1 MNKAWSFFCFIRNFV
16 EIVISY
22 AYACT
27 EEMMIN
33 KYTRKMYM
41 VVYKCTKNLVNS
53 KKKHEKNIVLGVY
66 KHRIMVY
73 NLLMESRLAIR
84 RDYMNVNLEYY
95 KIFYHVAT
103 EHSITGA
110 AKKLCI
116 SQPAVSQAV
125 KQLEQG
131 LGIELFTRR
140 AKGVSLTRA
149 GTLLY
154 SYVGNGYETILA
166 GEQQLAKMMNLEYG
180 EVRIGASDMTL
191 QFYLLPYLE
200 KFHQLYPE
208 IKVTVT
214 NAPTPQTI
222 DHLNQGR
229 IDFGVVTKPVEVDSQ
244 FDVFKVRKIQDVFV
258 AGDRFQDLQ
267 GKELDYSILE
277 ELPLICLE
285 GNTSTRAYVNSYLE
299 KNNVEVTPEFELATS
314 EMIVQFA
321 KRNLG
326 IGCVVRDFAQ
336 EQLENGQLFE
346 LQFKRQIP
354 ERDMC
359 LIIDHRNSMSV
370 AATKLRELLES
381 EILHE

>member
-1 MNKAWSFFCFIRNFV
+1 
-16 EIVISY
+16 
-22 AYACT
+22 
-27 EEMMIN
+27 
-33 KYTRKMYM
+33 
-41 VVYKCTKNLVNS
+41 
-53 KKKHEKNIVLGVY
+53 
-66 KHRIMVY
+66 
-73 NLLMESRLAIR
+73 MESRLAIR

-166 GEQQLAKMMNLEYG
+166 GEQQLTKMMNLEYG

-267 GKELDYSILE
+267 GQKLDYSILE
-277 ELPLICLE
+277 KLPLICLE
-285 GNTSTRAYVNSYLE
+285 GDTSTRAYVNSYLE

-326 IGCVVRDFAQ
+326 IGCVVRDFAR

-346 LQFKRQIP
+346 LQFKKQIP

-359 LIIDHRNSMSV
+359 LIIDNRNSMSV

-381 EILHE
+381 EMLHE

>member
-1 MNKAWSFFCFIRNFV
+1 MNI
-16 EIVISY
+16 
-22 AYACT
+22 
-27 EEMMIN
+27 
-33 KYTRKMYM
+33 
-41 VVYKCTKNLVNS
+41 
-53 KKKHEKNIVLGVY
+53 
-66 KHRIMVY
+66 
-73 NLLMESRLAIR
+73 
-84 RDYMNVNLEYY
+84 NLEYY

-103 EHSITGA
+103 ELSITGA

-166 GEQQLAKMMNLEYG
+166 GEEQLVKMMNLEYG

-191 QFYLLPYLE
+191 QFYLLPFLE

-229 IDFGVVTKPVEVDSQ
+229 IDFGVVTKPLDVDSP
-244 FDVFKVRKIQDVFV
+244 FDIATVRKIQDVFV
-258 AGDRFQDLQ
+258 AGDKFRYLE
-267 GKELDYSILE
+267 GRKLAYSELS
-277 ELPLICLE
+277 ELPIISLE
-285 GNTSTRAYVNSYLE
+285 GDTSTRKYVDSFLE
-299 KNNVEVTPEFELATS
+299 KNQVAVTPEFELATS
-314 EMIVQFA
+314 DMIVQFA
-321 KRNLG
+321 MRNLG
-326 IGCVVRDFAQ
+326 VGCVVEDFAKKHI
-336 EQLENGQLFE
+336 ESGELIRLEFE
-346 LQFKRQIP
+346 EPIP
-354 ERDMC
+354 KRDMC
-359 LIIDHRNSMSV
+359 LIIDKRSTMSV
-370 AATKLRELLES
+370 AATKLRELLETEVPITS
-381 EILHE
+381 S

>member
-1 MNKAWSFFCFIRNFV
+1 
-16 EIVISY
+16 
-22 AYACT
+22 
-27 EEMMIN
+27 
-33 KYTRKMYM
+33 
-41 VVYKCTKNLVNS
+41 
-53 KKKHEKNIVLGVY
+53 
-66 KHRIMVY
+66 
-73 NLLMESRLAIR
+73 
-84 RDYMNVNLEYY
+84 MNVNLEYY

-110 AKKLCI
+110 ARKLSI

-154 SYVGNGYETILA
+154 SYVGNGYETIMA
-166 GEQQLAKMMNLEYG
+166 GEQQLTKMMNLECG
-180 EVRIGASDMTL
+180 EVRIGASDMTS

-222 DHLNQGR
+222 DQLSQGR
-229 IDFGVVTKPVEVDSQ
+229 IDFGVVTKPIEVDPH
-244 FDVFKVRKIQDVFV
+244 FDVFVVRKIQDVFV
-258 AGDRFQDLQ
+258 AGDRFQELK
-267 GKELDYSILE
+267 GKKLNYKQLA
-277 ELPLICLE
+277 ELPLICLG
-285 GNTSTRAYVNSYLE
+285 GNTSTRTYMDSYLE
-299 KNNVEVTPEFELATS
+299 KNDVEIAPEYELATS

-326 IGCVVRDFAQ
+326 VGCVAKEFAVDCL
-336 EQLENGQLFE
+336 ESGELFQLEFR
-346 LQFKRQIP
+346 KPIP

-359 LIIDHRNSMSV
+359 LLMDKRSNLSV
-370 AATKLRELLES
+370 AASKLRTLLECEGPCS
-381 EILHE
+381 

>member
-1 MNKAWSFFCFIRNFV
+1 MNNS
-16 EIVISY
+16 
-22 AYACT
+22 
-27 EEMMIN
+27 
-33 KYTRKMYM
+33 
-41 VVYKCTKNLVNS
+41 VYKISKNLEKS
-53 KKKHEKNIVLGVY
+53 IEKHEKYIILGVY
-66 KHRIMVY
+66 KRKFMVY
-73 NLLMESRLAIR
+73 NLLMGNRLAIR

-110 AKKLCI
+110 AKKLSI

-154 SYVGNGYETILA
+154 SYVGNGYETIMA
-166 GEQQLAKMMNLEYG
+166 GEQQLTKMMNLEYG

-229 IDFGVVTKPVEVDSQ
+229 IDFGVVTKPIKVDSQ
-244 FDVFKVRKIQDVFV
+244 FDVFKVRRIQDVFV
-258 AGDRFQDLQ
+258 AGDRFQDLK
-267 GKELDYSILE
+267 GRKLNYEELKQ
-277 ELPLICLE
+277 LPLICLE
-285 GNTSTRAYVNSYLE
+285 GDTSTRAYVDSYLA
-299 KNNVEVTPEFELATS
+299 KNHVEVTPEFALATS

-326 IGCVVRDFAQ
+326 VGCVVRDFA
-336 EQLENGQLFE
+336 EEYLESGELFQLEFE
-346 LQFKRQIP
+346 KKIP

-359 LIIDHRNSMSV
+359 LIIDNRSSMSI
-370 AATKLRELLES
+370 AATKLRELLENES
-381 EILHE
+381 MHG

>member
-1 MNKAWSFFCFIRNFV
+1 M
-16 EIVISY
+16 
-22 AYACT
+22 
-27 EEMMIN
+27 
-33 KYTRKMYM
+33 KM
-41 VVYKCTKNLVNS
+41 
-53 KKKHEKNIVLGVY
+53 HILGVY
-66 KHRIMVY
+66 KLKYVLY
-73 NLLMESRLAIR
+73 NLLMGNLLAIR
-84 RDYMNVNLEYY
+84 RDYMNINLEYY

-131 LGIELFTRR
+131 LGVELFTRR

-166 GEQQLAKMMNLEYG
+166 GEEQLAKMKNLEYG

-200 KFHQLYPE
+200 RFHQLYPE

-229 IDFGVVTKPVEVDSQ
+229 IDFGVVTKPIEVDSQ
-244 FDVFKVRKIQDVFV
+244 FDVFEVRKIQDVFV
-258 AGDRFQDLQ
+258 AGDKFQDLR
-267 GKELDYSILE
+267 GEKLDFDKLT

-285 GNTSTRAYVNSYLE
+285 GDTSTRTYVDSYLAQ
-299 KNNVEVTPEFELATS
+299 NDVVVTPEFELATS
-314 EMIVQFA
+314 DMIVQFA
-321 KRNLG
+321 RRNLG
-326 IGCVVRDFAQ
+326 VGCVVEDFAK
-336 EQLENGQLFE
+336 EQLENGELFRLE
-346 LQFKRQIP
+346 FKKTIP
-354 ERDMC
+354 EREMC
-359 LIIDHRNSMSV
+359 LIVDNRASMSV
-370 AATKLRELLES
+370 AATKLRELLDNDT
-381 EILHE
+381 IGG

>member
-1 MNKAWSFFCFIRNFV
+1 LNKTWSFFITDSAKS
-16 EIVISY
+16 VISY
-22 AYACT
+22 AYVFVAQ
-27 EEMMIN
+27 MLVN
-33 KYTRKMYM
+33 KYTRKMYID
-41 VVYKCTKNLVNS
+41 VYKQTKNLVKS
-53 KKKHEKNIVLGVY
+53 KKKYEKNIIWGVY
-66 KHRIMVY
+66 KHKIMVY

-166 GEQQLAKMMNLEYG
+166 GEQQLTKMMNLEYG

-267 GKELDYSILE
+267 GQKLDYSILE
-277 ELPLICLE
+277 KLPLICLE
-285 GNTSTRAYVNSYLE
+285 GDTSTRAYVNSYLE

-326 IGCVVRDFAQ
+326 IGCVVRDFAR

-346 LQFKRQIP
+346 LQFKKRIP

-359 LIIDHRNSMSV
+359 LIIDNRNSMSV

-381 EILHE
+381 EMLHE

>member
-1 MNKAWSFFCFIRNFV
+1 MNKTWSFFITDSAKS
-16 EIVISY
+16 VISY
-22 AYACT
+22 AYVFVAQ
-27 EEMMIN
+27 MLVN
-33 KYTRKMYM
+33 KYTRKMYID
-41 VVYKCTKNLVNS
+41 VYKQTKNLVKS
-53 KKKHEKNIVLGVY
+53 KKKYEKNIIWGVY
-66 KHRIMVY
+66 KHKIMVY

-166 GEQQLAKMMNLEYG
+166 GEQQLTKMMNLEYG

-267 GKELDYSILE
+267 GQKLDYSILE
-277 ELPLICLE
+277 KLPLICLE
-285 GNTSTRAYVNSYLE
+285 GDTSTRAYVNSYLE

-326 IGCVVRDFAQ
+326 IGCVVRDFAR

-346 LQFKRQIP
+346 LQFKKRIP

-359 LIIDHRNSMSV
+359 LIIDNRNSMSV

-381 EILHE
+381 EMLHE